1 MRKLREEGKNFT
13 WANCTRHF
21 PYAVLAFV
29 SLVSIVLWTV
39 NVGRNGIAHDH
50 QHLARLP
57 VAAYLR
63 SAPLREFYASPP
75 SLLAH
80 LPPLP
85 LDSNKAVRVISSRTN
100 APFYLLFTGRNQRR
114 RKRLFLFSPRWIRLW
129 LDFRDAQNGKR
140 KNFLSIRIIL
150 VNYYCKGIVLWLEW
164 IFLNVCDSK
173 FLFHISNN
181 FPVIFQQTT
190 VESYKKRTYGE
201 NGIFN
206 ALGRWKLARHEAYT
220 LEGTSRVNCTVLSW
234 YTPWWHSQVVVRNVF
249 HFRLLISCPPSFNR
263 AFRLG

>member
-1 MRKLREEGKNFT
+1 MRKLEREEGKNFT
-13 WANCTRHF
+13 WANYTRHF

-114 RKRLFLFSPRWIRLW
+114 RKRLFFFLHVE
-129 LDFRDAQNGKR
+129 LDFDWISVTR
-140 KNFLSIRIIL
+140 KMGRE
-150 VNYYCKGIVLWLEW
+150 K
-164 IFLNVCDSK
+164 IF
-173 FLFHISNN
+173 
-181 FPVIFQQTT
+181 FPFGL
-190 VESYKKRTYGE
+190 Y
-201 NGIFN
+201 
-206 ALGRWKLARHEAYT
+206 
-220 LEGTSRVNCTVLSW
+220 
-234 YTPWWHSQVVVRNVF
+234 
-249 HFRLLISCPPSFNR
+249 
-263 AFRLG
+263 